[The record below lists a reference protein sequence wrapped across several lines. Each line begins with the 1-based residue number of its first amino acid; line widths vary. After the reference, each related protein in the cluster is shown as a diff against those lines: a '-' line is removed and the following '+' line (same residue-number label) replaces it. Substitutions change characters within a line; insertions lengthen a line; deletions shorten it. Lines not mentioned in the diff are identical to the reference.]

1 MKNEEVAWVFH
12 ELADLLEFKGEVFFK
27 IRAYRNASKVLAGL
41 DEPLEEIRQ
50 RGGLAK
56 IPGIGKNIAA
66 KIDELLST
74 GRLKKMEELLKEIP
88 PGLLEI
94 MSLPGIGPKR
104 AGLLL
109 SGLGITSLEEL
120 SRAAKQGRVR
130 GLPGM
135 GGKVEKDIIRYIEM
149 REDRGERIL
158 LAMAR
163 DLADEFASFLK
174 KLPGVARVEA
184 GGSVRRWR
192 ETAGDIDLVVAA
204 GDPRQVIEAAAG
216 CPMVTGVLE
225 KNEHRAR
232 LQARWGI
239 VVDLQVVPEKQF
251 ALALFLNTGS
261 HAHLQRLEP
270 LLAGT
275 GVNFDPSSLLENEA
289 FSDEREIYTR
299 LGLPFIPPELREDRG
314 EVEAAA
320 ANSLPRRLVELGD
333 IKGDLH
339 IHTVWSDGICTIE
352 QVAAR
357 AREKGYE
364 YIALTDHSQSLKIA
378 RGLSLER
385 LKEQHREI
393 RSLNEKMDG
402 IRLLTGIEVDILPR
416 GGLDCPDE
424 ILEEV
429 DLVVASVHSA
439 FKQDRETMTA
449 RIISA
454 VENKNVDIIGHLT
467 GRLIAQ
473 REGYAVDVERVL
485 EAAAGCGTILE
496 INSSPDRLDLNDLNA
511 RRAGDMGIKMAVN
524 TDAHDLKRMDEM
536 IYGVSVARR
545 AWLEPD
551 DVVNTMPVEKLV
563 KFLRNR

>member
-12 ELADLLEFKGEVFFK
+12 ELADLLEFKGEDFFK
-27 IRAYRNASKVLAGL
+27 IRAYKNASKILAGL

-66 KIDELLST
+66 KIDELLAT

-88 PGLLEI
+88 PGLLDI

-104 AGLLL
+104 AGLLVEN
-109 SGLGITSLEEL
+109 LGITSLEEL
-120 SRAAKQGRVR
+120 SRAARQGRVR
-130 GLPGM
+130 GLPGL
-135 GGKVEKDIIRYIEM
+135 GGKVEKDIIRSIEV

-163 DLADEFASFLK
+163 DLAAEFVSFLR

-184 GGSVRRWR
+184 GGSMRRWR

-204 GDPRQVIEAAAG
+204 GDPRQVIEVAAR
-216 CPMVTGVLE
+216 CPMVIGVLE
-225 KNEHRAR
+225 TNARRIR
-232 LQARWGI
+232 LQAHWGI
-239 VVDLQVVPEKQF
+239 VVDLQVVPEEHF

-261 HAHLQRLEP
+261 HAHLQRLQP

-289 FSDEREIYTR
+289 FSDEREIYAR

-314 EVEAAA
+314 ELEAAA
-320 ANSLPRRLVELGD
+320 ANSLPRLVELGD

-339 IHTVWSDGICTIE
+339 MHTVWSDGICTIE
-352 QVAAR
+352 QVAKR

-393 RSLNEKMDG
+393 RSLNEKMDD

-424 ILEEV
+424 ILEEA

-485 EAAAGCGTILE
+485 EAAASCGTILE

-511 RRAGDMGIKMAVN
+511 RRARDMGIKIAVN
-524 TDAHDLKRMDEM
+524 TDAHDLRRMEEM

-563 KFLRNR
+563 KYLRNR

>member
-12 ELADLLEFKGEVFFK
+12 ELADLLEFKGEDFFK
-27 IRAYRNASKVLAGL
+27 IRAYKKASKVLAGL

-109 SGLGITSLEEL
+109 SSLGITSLDEL
-120 SRAAKQGRVR
+120 SRAARQGRVR
-130 GLPGM
+130 GLPGL
-135 GGKVEKDIIRYIEM
+135 GGKVEKDIIRFIEM

-163 DLADEFASFLK
+163 DLAGEFTSFLR
-174 KLPGVARVEA
+174 KLPGVVRVEA

-204 GDPRQVIEAAAG
+204 GNPRQVIEVAAR

-225 KNEHRAR
+225 INAHRAR

-239 VVDLQVVPEKQF
+239 VVDLQVVPENQF

-275 GVNFDPSSLLENEA
+275 GVNFDPSYLLENEV
-289 FSDEREIYTR
+289 FSDEREIYAR

-314 EVEAAA
+314 ELETAA
-320 ANSLPRRLVELGD
+320 ANNLPRLVELGD

-339 IHTVWSDGICTIE
+339 MHTVWSDGICTIE

-357 AREKGYE
+357 ARAKGYE

-385 LKEQHREI
+385 LKEQHRAI
-393 RSLNEKMDG
+393 RLLNEKMGD

-511 RRAGDMGIKMAVN
+511 RRARDMGIKMAVN
-524 TDAHDLKRMDEM
+524 TDAHDLKRMEEM

-563 KFLRNR
+563 KYLRNR

>member
-12 ELADLLEFKGEVFFK
+12 ELADLLEFKGEDFFK
-27 IRAYRNASKVLAGL
+27 IRAYRNACKILAGL
-41 DEPLEEIRQ
+41 DEPLEEIRR

-66 KIDELLST
+66 KIEELLAT

-88 PGLLEI
+88 PGILEI

-109 SGLGITSLEEL
+109 SSLGISSLDEL
-120 SRAAKQGRVR
+120 LGAAKQGRVR

-135 GGKVEKDIIRYIEM
+135 GGKVEKDIIKYIEM
-149 REDRGERIL
+149 REDRRERVL
-158 LAMAR
+158 LVTAR
-163 DLADEFASFLK
+163 DLAGEFTSFIK
-174 KLPGVARVEA
+174 KLPGVAGVDA

-192 ETAGDIDLVVAA
+192 ESAGDVDLVVAA
-204 GDPRQVIEAAAG
+204 ADPRRVIEAAAG
-216 CPMVTGVLE
+216 CPLVSEVLE
-225 KNEHRAR
+225 VNENRVR
-232 LQARWGI
+232 LQVHWGI
-239 VVDLQVVPEKQF
+239 EVDLQVVPENQF

-261 HAHLQRLEP
+261 RAHLQRLASLP
-270 LLAGT
+270 AAAGI
-275 GVNFDPSSLLENEA
+275 NFDPSALPSSEF
-289 FSDEREIYTR
+289 FSNEREIYAR

-314 EVEAAA
+314 EVEAALA
-320 ANSLPRRLVELGD
+320 DRLPRLVELGD

-339 IHTVWSDGICTIE
+339 MHTTWSDGVCTIE

-385 LKEQHREI
+385 LKEQHRQI
-393 RSLNEKMDG
+393 RSLNEKMDD
-402 IRLLTGIEVDILPR
+402 IQLLTGIEVDILPK

-424 ILEEV
+424 ILKEA

-467 GRLIAQ
+467 GRLIAH
-473 REGYAVDVERVL
+473 REAYAVDVERVL
-485 EAAAGCGTILE
+485 EAAASCGTILE
-496 INSSPDRLDLNDLNA
+496 INSSPDRLDLNDQNA
-511 RRAGDMGIKMAVN
+511 ARARELGIKMAVN
-524 TDAHDLKRMDEM
+524 TDAHDLKRMEEM
-536 IYGVSVARR
+536 VYGVSVARR